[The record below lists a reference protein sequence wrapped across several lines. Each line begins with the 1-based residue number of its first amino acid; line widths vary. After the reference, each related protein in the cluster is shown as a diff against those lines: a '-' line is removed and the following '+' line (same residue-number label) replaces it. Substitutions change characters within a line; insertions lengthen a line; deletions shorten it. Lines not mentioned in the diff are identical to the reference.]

1 MDMGNRIKELRIAAG
16 LTQTEL
22 GEKLGIGSSA
32 VAKYEKGRVKNIKQS
47 TIAKMA
53 DIFGCTPSHVMA
65 LDDDQ
70 PPTSFLTLSDI
81 IKKRRIELQLSLQEV
96 AVAVGVSEHTVS
108 RWESGDIANMRRDK
122 IAKLAEV
129 LRVSPAVIMG
139 WSEDEQEQNS
149 SGIRAELISKL
160 SDLSD
165 TQVELLNSMVDNMQ
179 K

>member
-22 GEKLGIGSSA
+22 GDQLGIGSSA

-65 LDDDQ
+65 LDDEQ
-70 PPTSFLTLSDI
+70 PPTNFLTLADVL
-81 IKKRRIELQLSLQEV
+81 KKRRLELRLTLRDV
-96 AVAVGVSEHTVS
+96 ADSVGVSEGTVS

-122 IAKLAEV
+122 IINLAEV
-129 LRVSPAVIMG
+129 LRVSPSVILG
-139 WSEDEQEQNS
+139 WSEDENS
-149 SGIRAELISKL
+149 SGIRAELIAKL

-165 TQVELLNSMVDNMQ
+165 PQVELLNQMVDNMQ